1 MKSIYKAIIFIG
13 FKGSFARNRFT
24 SRRRFVSAKGSIEYG
39 VRYLH
44 TPLLLIVGHSM
55 CGAVKAAM
63 TDFSNMEPAIK
74 DNLSTIHVPLGN
86 PENAVQVKEAVEVNV
101 NEQVNL
107 AMKLFEPELANGK
120 LLIVGAVYDF
130 RNDYKKALDDWS

>member
-1 MKSIYKAIIFIG
+1 
-13 FKGSFARNRFT
+13 
-24 SRRRFVSAKGSIEYG
+24 
-39 VRYLH
+39 
-44 TPLLLIVGHSM
+44 
-55 CGAVKAAM
+55 M

-101 NEQVNL
+101 NEQVNEQVNL

>member
-1 MKSIYKAIIFIG
+1 
-13 FKGSFARNRFT
+13 
-24 SRRRFVSAKGSIEYG
+24 
-39 VRYLH
+39 
-44 TPLLLIVGHSM
+44 
-55 CGAVKAAM
+55 M

-74 DNLSTIHVPLGN
+74 DNLSTIH
-86 PENAVQVKEAVEVNV
+86 VKEAVEVNV

-130 RNDYKKALDDWS
+130 RNNYKMALDDWS

>member
-1 MKSIYKAIIFIG
+1 
-13 FKGSFARNRFT
+13 
-24 SRRRFVSAKGSIEYG
+24 
-39 VRYLH
+39 
-44 TPLLLIVGHSM
+44 M
-55 CGAVKAAM
+55 CGAVKSAM

-74 DNLSTIHVPLGN
+74 DNLSTIH
-86 PENAVQVKEAVEVNV
+86 VKEAVEVNV

-130 RNDYKKALDDWS
+130 RNNYKMALDDWS